1 MSSIINFVYNI
12 SIIRPLSWVL
22 NLTGL
27 FKKKANLLLIG
38 LDNSGKT
45 TFLGLMANNRI
56 MCYEPT
62 YHPNKEELSVE
73 NFVLTTTDIGG
84 HVAARRLWKSY
95 HLNTDGVI
103 FMVDSTDYN
112 RMLEC
117 RDELNSILSDSSSI
131 PVLVLGNKIDSVGA
145 CSKEQLS
152 KYLCIEN
159 NYPNVKIFMCSV
171 VNRSGLNEALK
182 WLTEKL

>member
-1 MSSIINFVYNI
+1 MSSIFKLVYNI
-12 SIIRPLSWVL
+12 SITPLSWIL

-27 FKKKANLLLIG
+27 FKKKANILLIG

-56 MCYEPT
+56 MRYEPT
-62 YHPNKEELSVE
+62 YHPSIEELSVG
-73 NFVLTTTDIGG
+73 NFMLTTTDIGG

-95 HLNTDGVI
+95 NLNTDGVI
-103 FMVDSTDYN
+103 FVVDSTDYK

-117 RDELNSILSDSSSI
+117 RDALNSILSYSSGI

-145 CSKEQLS
+145 CTKEQLS
-152 KYLCIEN
+152 HYLCIEN

-171 VNRSGLNEALK
+171 VHRSGVNEALK
-182 WLTEKL
+182 WITEKL